1 MNVGNTVPKT
11 TSAVS
16 ADTHGFSRLRAWLG
30 RDRTQEVLAGYFVVS
45 PAVLGFLIFALG
57 PVAASF
63 YLSFTDYDLGQM
75 HFIGLRNYATMLFKD
90 PLFWQS
96 LKVTFVYTVFSVP
109 IGLIAGFSVALLLNQ
124 KVHLLSVFRTVYYL
138 PALVGG
144 VAASMVWLW
153 LFSRDF
159 GLLNFFLSLVGIRGP
174 SWLGDPTWVMPAF
187 IVMSLWGVGGPMLI
201 YLAGLQGIPS
211 ELYDAAKVDG
221 AGWAG
226 RLWHITIPM
235 MTPVI
240 FFNLVM
246 GIIGTFQVFTQ
257 AYVMTSG
264 GPENATLFYVLYL
277 YQNGWQYFK
286 MGYAS
291 ALAWVLFLV
300 ILVFT
305 ILVFRSS
312 PAWVYY
318 EGEIRGRA

>member
-1 MNVGNTVPKT
+1 MREHSLPLIETG
-11 TSAVS
+11 
-16 ADTHGFSRLRAWLG
+16 RLARVRGWLG
-30 RDRTQEVLAGYFVVS
+30 RDRTQEVLAGYLFVG
-45 PAVLGFLIFALG
+45 PAILGFLIFALG
-57 PVAASF
+57 PLAASL
-63 YLSFTDYDLGQM
+63 YLGFTDYDLGEI
-75 HFIGLRNYATMLFKD
+75 HFIGLRNYTTMLSED

-96 LKVTFVYTVFSVP
+96 LKVTFIYTIFSVP
-109 IGLIAGFSVALLLNQ
+109 LGLAAGFLVALLLNQ
-124 KVHLLSVFRTVYYL
+124 RVRLLSVFRTIYYL

-159 GLLNFFLSLVGIRGP
+159 GLVNFFLSLVGIRGP
-174 SWLGDPTWVMPAF
+174 SWLGSPTWVMPAF
-187 IVMSLWGVGGPMLI
+187 IIMSLWGVGGPMLI

-221 AGWAG
+221 AGPFG
-226 RLWHITIPM
+226 RLWHVTIPM

-264 GPENATLFYVLYL
+264 GPDNATLFYVLYL

-291 ALAWVLFLV
+291 ALAWVLFLI
-300 ILVFT
+300 ILAFT
-305 ILVFRSS
+305 ALVFRSS
-312 PAWVYY
+312 PVWVYY
-318 EGEIRGRA
+318 EGEIRGRN

>member
-1 MNVGNTVPKT
+1 MSVGKLAPGTIAPRST
-11 TSAVS
+11 T
-16 ADTHGFSRLRAWLG
+16 TGFAGLRGWLG
-30 RDRTQEVLAGYFVVS
+30 HDRTQEVLAGYVFVG
-45 PAVLGFLIFALG
+45 PAILGFLIFALG
-57 PVAASF
+57 PVAASL
-63 YLSFTDYDLGQM
+63 YLGFTDYDLSQM
-75 HFIGLRNYATMLFKD
+75 HFIGLKNYATLLFQD

-96 LKVTFVYTVFSVP
+96 LKVTFVYTIFSVP
-109 IGLIAGFSVALLLNQ
+109 LGLAAGFSVAVLLNQ
-124 KVHLLSVFRTVYYL
+124 KVHLLSVYRTIYYL

-159 GLLNFFLSLVGIRGP
+159 GLVNFFLRLVGIQGP

-187 IVMSLWGVGGPMLI
+187 IIMSLWGVGGPMLI

-221 AGWAG
+221 AGAFG
-226 RLWHITIPM
+226 RLRHVTIPM

-264 GPENATLFYVLYL
+264 GPNNATLFYVLYL

-291 ALAWVLFLV
+291 ALAWVLFL
-300 ILVFT
+300 IIMVFT
-305 ILVFRSS
+305 ALVFRSS

-318 EGEIRGRA
+318 EGEMRGRV

>member
-1 MNVGNTVPKT
+1 MQEGIGSLP
-11 TSAVS
+11 ARDP
-16 ADTHGFSRLRAWLG
+16 AFARLRRWLA
-30 RDRTQEVLAGYFVVS
+30 RERTREIAAGYFFVG
-45 PAVLGFLIFALG
+45 PAVLGFLIFTLG
-57 PVAASF
+57 PIVAAL
-63 YLSFTDYDLGQM
+63 YLSFSDYNLARIR
-75 HFIGLRNYATMLFKD
+75 FVGLQNYQTMFTND

-109 IGLIAGFSVALLLNQ
+109 LGLASGLAVALLLN
-124 KVHLLSVFRTVYYL
+124 KNVKLLSAFRTVYYL

-144 VAASMVWLW
+144 VASSMLWLW

-159 GLLNFFLSLVGIRGP
+159 GLINFLLSLVGLKGP
-174 SWLGDPTWVMPAF
+174 SWLGDPAWVMPAF
-187 IVMSLWGVGGPMLI
+187 IVMSLWGIGGAMLI

-211 ELYDAAKVDG
+211 DLYDAAKVDG
-221 AGWAG
+221 CGAAL
-226 RLWHITIPM
+226 RLRHVTIPM

-264 GPENATLFYVLYL
+264 GPANATLFYVLYL

-286 MGYAS
+286 MGYAA
-291 ALAWVLFLV
+291 ALAWVLFL
-300 ILVFT
+300 IILAFTLLVFK
-305 ILVFRSS
+305 SS

-318 EGEIRGRA
+318 EGELRGRG